1 MDVDLEAML
10 SDEVNQRFLGL
21 VSEVVG
27 LVERVDVGLWSAP
40 AQAEVLVGL
49 LGFQTQIE
57 AVVSQLAGLVDASM
71 FWSTDGSRSAGAWL
85 ERQSGRDRKET
96 NQIFRTGRDLRE
108 MPETENGF
116 GAGVLSG
123 RHVRVLAKNKVPELF
138 GEAEAMLVEQANKLV
153 FADFVRLVDHWV
165 KVADPMAAEIAA
177 QRCFE
182 RRSVFLSSGFDGTG
196 FLDVQFEPFGHERFK
211 TVLERI
217 EQELWQTD
225 WNLAKA
231 KLGDNVTNTDLERS
245 PSQRRYDAL
254 IEMANRAAHISQ
266 PCPKH
271 TPTTPTSNG
280 VTRGDGDQLGDHHP
294 SSHSNGFNSNH
305 PESRYVSSFN
315 SSHPDSFNGSSSSG
329 SEMVDNSDVVC
340 TCDVT
345 MTRSGRA
352 RIAPLITVHIDHKT
366 LTGAICEL
374 GSGVPVTPGQALRL
388 LSDVDVLVERAVFNS
403 ENQIVDLGRQVRLYT
418 GAARRAIQIRDRH
431 CQYPNCQVPAQYCEV
446 DHIQPWEQGGPTNH
460 QNGQLL
466 CPTHHRTKHKWYKPN
481 QPHPPGE
488 HPPEPHQKAG

>member
-1 MDVDLEAML
+1 MDVDLEAMS
-10 SDEVNQRFLGL
+10 SDEVNLRFLGL
-21 VSEVVG
+21 VSEVADLAS
-27 LVERVDVGLWSAP
+27 LVEPGLWSAP

-71 FWSTDGSRSAGAWL
+71 VWSVDGSRSAGAWL
-85 ERQSGRDRKET
+85 ERRSGRDRKET
-96 NQIFRTGRDLRE
+96 NQVFRTGRDLRE

-123 RHVRVLAKNKVPELF
+123 RHVRVLAKAKNKVPGLF

-165 KVADPMAAEIAA
+165 KIADPAAAEIAA

-217 EQELWQTD
+217 EQELWQQD
-225 WNLAKA
+225 WHQAKA
-231 KLGDNVTNTDLERS
+231 KHGENTTNTDLERS

-271 TPTTPTSNG
+271 TRTTNG
-280 VTRGDGDQLGDHHP
+280 VTPGNGDQLHGHHP
-294 SSHSNGFNSNH
+294 NS
-305 PESRYVSSFN
+305 FKDG
-315 SSHPDSFNGSSSSG
+315 HPDSFNGSSNG
-329 SEMVDNSDVVC
+329 GGEMVDNSDVVC

-352 RIAPLITVHIDHKT
+352 RIAPLITVHIDHQT

-374 GSGVPVTPGQALRL
+374 GSGAQITPGQVVTL
-388 LSDVDVLVERAVFNS
+388 LDDVDVLVERAVFNS
-403 ENQIVDLGRQVRLYT
+403 ENQVIDLGRQVRLYT

-431 CQYPNCQVPAQYCEV
+431 CQYPNCRVPAQYCEI
-446 DHIQPWEQGGPTNH
+446 DHIQPWETGGPTNH

-466 CPTHHRTKHKWYKPN
+466 CPAHHRTKHKWYKPN

>member
-1 MDVDLEAML
+1 MSSSTTTPSTNPNAMS

-21 VSEVVG
+21 VSEVADLAS
-27 LVERVDVGLWSAP
+27 LVEPGLWSAP

-71 FWSTDGSRSAGAWL
+71 FWSVDGSRSAGAWL
-85 ERQSGRDRKET
+85 ERRSGRDRKET
-96 NQIFRTGRDLRE
+96 NQIFKTGRDLRE

-123 RHVRVLAKNKVPELF
+123 RHVRVLAKAKNKVPELF

-165 KVADPMAAEIAA
+165 KIADPAAAEIAA

-231 KLGDNVTNTDLERS
+231 KLGDNITNGDLGRS
-245 PSQRRYDAL
+245 SAQRRYDAL

-280 VTRGDGDQLGDHHP
+280 VTRGDGDQLHDHHESVTARHRCP
-294 SSHSNGFNSNH
+294 GDGGDQPGGHHPNSHNSNH
-305 PESRYVSSFN
+305 PESGGVNSFKDG
-315 SSHPDSFNGSSSSG
+315 HPDSFNGSSSSG
-329 SEMVDNSDVVC
+329 GGGVGSEMVDDRDVVC

-374 GSGVPVTPGQALRL
+374 
-388 LSDVDVLVERAVFNS
+388 
-403 ENQIVDLGRQVRLYT
+403 
-418 GAARRAIQIRDRH
+418 
-431 CQYPNCQVPAQYCEV
+431 
-446 DHIQPWEQGGPTNH
+446 
-460 QNGQLL
+460 
-466 CPTHHRTKHKWYKPN
+466 
-481 QPHPPGE
+481 
-488 HPPEPHQKAG
+488 